1 MDHQLMAALAALIL
15 LPRIYGKSECMQV
28 VGTLVCPQKPVL
40 AKNVQIDLKD
50 EDTLLWENHDQMGRT
65 WSQSNGSFMISGCG
79 ADFGPFNTPDPYIV
93 IEHKCPS
100 ILRSVMENN
109 GTTRKTQFTL
119 VKRKKRGSAVIF
131 ESDKWPNG
139 RIPYVIS
146 SSYTPYQRAIIAR
159 AMAAYAART
168 CIRFTPRELFDTD
181 YIIISKTDGCF
192 ADFAHVGGGPQQ
204 VSLDDECISYA
215 TVIHELM
222 HVIGFIHE
230 HQRNDRDYFVNILWQ
245 NIIPGA
251 NTDFEKLSS
260 VRLSYYG
267 ESYDYFSIMHYE
279 SVEGS
284 RNGKNTIEARIQAI
298 TPLMGKSADFSL
310 SDIKRINRAYKC

>member
-1 MDHQLMAALAALIL
+1 MCSLRRLTILVVPSLRLPL
-15 LPRIYGKSECMQV
+15 LPLISVALTNKYQFLNSIDFFNANFVNISEPLRISV
-28 VGTLVCPQKPVL
+28 
-40 AKNVQIDLKD
+40 N
-50 EDTLLWENHDQMGRT
+50 DQH
-65 WSQSNGSFMISGCG
+65 F
-79 ADFGPFNTPDPYIV
+79 P
-93 IEHKCPS
+93 
-100 ILRSVMENN
+100 L
-109 GTTRKTQFTL
+109 
-119 VKRKKRGSAVIF
+119 KRKKRGSAVIF